1 MKKIEL
7 EIRKNSIVGL
17 INEELA
23 ISFSTRVKCQREVLN
38 IETALKPI
46 STALETAQKEII
58 EKNDLKVES
67 NGQIVGTEENKK
79 AVLELVELQNE
90 SDNMNV
96 DIELIKFEEKDFKNS
111 KGEDLDIKTN
121 ISSLIND
128 FI

>member
-17 INEELA
+17 INEDLA
-23 ISFSTRVKCQREVLN
+23 ISFSTRVKCQKELLN

-46 STALETAQKEII
+46 NTALETAQKEII

-79 AVLELVELQNE
+79 AVLELVELQHE
-90 SDNMNV
+90 SNNINV
-96 DIELIKFEEKDFKNS
+96 DIELTKFEENDFKNS

>member
-17 INEELA
+17 INEDLA
-23 ISFSTRVKCQREVLN
+23 ISFSTRVKCQKELLN

-46 STALETAQKEII
+46 NTALETAQKEII

-79 AVLELVELQNE
+79 AVLELVELQHE
-90 SDNMNV
+90 SDNINV
-96 DIELIKFEEKDFKNS
+96 DIELTKFEEKDFKNS

>member
-7 EIRKNSIVGL
+7 VIRKNSILGL
-17 INEELA
+17 INEDLA
-23 ISFSTRVKCQREVLN
+23 ISFSTRVKCQKELLN

-46 STALETAQKEII
+46 NTALETAQKEII

-79 AVLELVELQNE
+79 AVLELVELQHE
-90 SDNMNV
+90 SNNINV
-96 DIELIKFEEKDFKNS
+96 DIELTKFEEKDFKNS

>member
-1 MKKIEL
+1 MNKIEL
-7 EIRKNSIVGL
+7 EIRKNSIIGL
-17 INEELA
+17 INEDLA
-23 ISFSTRVKCQREVLN
+23 ISFSTRVKCQKELLN

-46 STALETAQKEII
+46 NTALETAQKEII

-79 AVLELVELQNE
+79 AVLELVELQHE
-90 SDNMNV
+90 SNNINV
-96 DIELIKFEEKDFKNS
+96 DIELTKFEEKDFKNS

>member
-1 MKKIEL
+1 MVIED
-7 EIRKNSIVGL
+7 N
-17 INEELA
+17 
-23 ISFSTRVKCQREVLN
+23 
-38 IETALKPI
+38 
-46 STALETAQKEII
+46 
-58 EKNDLKVES
+58 
-67 NGQIVGTEENKK
+67 GTEENKK
-79 AVLELVELQNE
+79 AVLELFELQNE

>member
-7 EIRKNSIVGL
+7 EIRKNSIIGL
-17 INEELA
+17 INEDLA
-23 ISFSTRVKCQREVLN
+23 ISFSTRVKCQKELLN

-46 STALETAQKEII
+46 NTALETAQKEII

-79 AVLELVELQNE
+79 AVLELVELQHE
-90 SDNMNV
+90 SNNINV
-96 DIELIKFEEKDFKNS
+96 DIELTKFEEKDFKNS